1 MARDLGIKSY
11 RVDVMLGGG
20 VTAGRLYWRR
30 WCVAYIETLRGD
42 LMLGVL
48 TSKFAW
54 KQINTQKYDVYRRTP
69 YIEYWEVSNK

>member
-30 WCVAYIETLRGD
+30 WCVAYMETLRGD
-42 LMLGVL
+42 LMLAGIDVEVCVETDKYTGV
-48 TSKFAW
+48 
-54 KQINTQKYDVYRRTP
+54 
-69 YIEYWEVSNK
+69 